1 MKSTGT
7 ISGLDTAL
15 LMAMLEND
23 GDAVVISD
31 TAGRVLWASPAVET
45 LLGWHPEQFAFVGTH
60 LIHPSDQGIAEA
72 SLAVAATTPGHH
84 HLGELRH
91 LRSDGDWVTLEMTV
105 INLVADHGVMVSRLR
120 GVTERGRHQND
131 GPVSVDELT
140 GLPTRGVV
148 VAELEHRL
156 QDRDNVAVLFL
167 DLDGFKGVNDLHGHA
182 AGDEILREV
191 STRLGSR
198 LRATELLGRWGGD
211 EFVVLVEVPGPALAA
226 TVAARLRSAVVDEP
240 FEVRGT
246 SVSLGLSIG
255 LALGQEGDDPVQ
267 LISQADEAMYRAKR
281 AGGGIHAGIRA
292 TAAA

>member
-1 MKSTGT
+1 MKSAGK
-7 ISGLDTAL
+7 ISALDPAVL
-15 LMAMLEND
+15 VAMLEND

-31 TAGRVLWASPAVET
+31 TAGRVHWASPAIES

-60 LIHPSDQGIAEA
+60 LVHPSDQGIAEA

-91 LRSDGDWVTLEMTV
+91 LRADGDWVSLELTV

-120 GVTERGRHQND
+120 DMSERGRHQHQ

-148 VAELEHRL
+148 LAELEHRL
-156 QDRDNVAVLFL
+156 LDRGDVAVLFL
-167 DLDGFKGVNDLHGHA
+167 DLDGFKGINDRHGHA

-191 STRLGSR
+191 TDRLGSR
-198 LRATELLGRWGGD
+198 LRATEVLARWGGD

-240 FEVRGT
+240 FDVRGT

-255 LALGQEGDDPVQ
+255 LALGQDGDDPVQ

-281 AGGGIHAGIRA
+281 AGGGIHAGVRSA
-292 TAAA
+292 SAA